1 VSPIQL
7 REPGKALL
15 RHCPSCE
22 RDAFVLLPS
31 HPAGLAECTH
41 CGALLDLADDESL
54 QVAEYL
60 AQYDRT

>member
-7 REPGKALL
+7 REPGKALF
-15 RHCPSCE
+15 RHCTVCE

-31 HPAGLAECTH
+31 HPAGLATCTH
-41 CGALLDLADDESL
+41 CGTWLDLADDESP